1 MPLQSAKT
9 LFIDCCKTRY
19 LEIKEMEM
27 QGKFEIDYY
36 KQLYEDALK
45 EYKKLPIL
53 MDKWM
58 EARGKWSDDVSSDYY
73 RDAYNRLPSG
83 VLLDLARV
91 FSSLD

>member
-1 MPLQSAKT
+1 
-9 LFIDCCKTRY
+9 
-19 LEIKEMEM
+19 
-27 QGKFEIDYY
+27 
-36 KQLYEDALK
+36 
-45 EYKKLPIL
+45 